1 MKTIQLEL
9 RLLAVTCQRFTRPF
23 YRT

>member
-9 RLLAVTCQRFTRPF
+9 LLLAVTCQRFTRPF